1 MNFTAIDYHKR
12 YSFAST
18 LNEHGQRIG
27 EARIVGNSPAGFVQF
42 FRSLG
47 GPSQVVIEACWNWG
61 WLYEQLQQIEE
72 VTEVVLAHPYK
83 TRLIAEAQVKTDK
96 LDARTLAQL
105 LRADLVARA
114 HVPSAATRQRKNV
127 LRQRLFWV
135 KLRTAIRNRVHTLLA
150 RQRGLVAPERSD
162 LFGKKGQQW
171 LAQVELADPDG
182 WLLRQDR
189 ELLALLDAHVREIER
204 YTEAE
209 IADDPNLQRLR
220 SIPGIGSVL
229 AAVIGTEI
237 DTLGRFVRPAKFTAY
252 AGLMPT
258 THASGGHC
266 YHGPL
271 VSGCNRWLRWALV
284 EAAWVAVGHDA
295 YFGALYRHHRG
306 RGKSATI
313 AITIVARRLAQIVWH
328 VLHEARDY
336 EERNWQVV
344 SDRSGVMLTGRS

>member
-295 YFGALYRHHRG
+295 YFGAQYRHHRD
-306 RGKSATI
+306 RRKSATI

>member
-12 YSFAST
+12 YSFASA
-18 LNEHGQRIG
+18 LNEQGQRIG
-27 EARIVGNSPAGFVQF
+27 EARIDGNSPAGFAQF
-42 FRSLG
+42 IASLG
-47 GPSQVVIEACWNWG
+47 GPTKVVLEACWNWG
-61 WLYEQLQQIEE
+61 WLYDQLQGMEG

-96 LDARTLAQL
+96 LDARALAQL
-105 LRADLVARA
+105 LRADLIARA
-114 HVPSAATRQRKNV
+114 HVPSAETRQRKNV

-135 KLRTAIRNRVHTLLA
+135 KTRTAIRNRIHTLLA
-150 RQRGLVAPERSD
+150 RQRGLSVPERTD

-171 LAQVELADPDG
+171 LAQVQLPDPDG
-182 WLLRQDR
+182 WLLRQNR
-189 ELLALLDAHVREIER
+189 ELLAVLDTHIREIER
-204 YTEAE
+204 QTETE
-209 IADDPNLQRLR
+209 IAGDPNLQRLR

-237 DTLGRFVRPAKFTAY
+237 DTLDRFPRPAKFTAY

-271 VSGCNRWLRWALV
+271 VAGCNRWLRWTLV
-284 EAAWVAVGHDA
+284 EEAWVAVGHDV
-295 YFGALYRHHRG
+295 YFGALYQHHRA

-328 VLHEARDY
+328 VLHERRDY
-336 EERNWQVV
+336 ESRNWQIV
-344 SDRSGVMLTGRS
+344 SDRSGVMLAGCS

>member
-12 YSFAST
+12 YSFASA
-18 LNEHGQRIG
+18 LNEQGQRIG

-47 GPSQVVIEACWNWG
+47 GPSKVVVEACWNWG
-61 WLYEQLQQIEE
+61 WLYDQLQQIEE

-83 TRLIAEAQVKTDK
+83 TRLIAEAQVKTDR

-105 LRADLVARA
+105 LRADLIARA

-135 KLRTAIRNRVHTLLA
+135 KLRTAIRNRLHTLLA
-150 RQRGLVAPERSD
+150 RQPQLRVPDRSD
-162 LFGKKGQQW
+162 LFGKQGRQW
-171 LAQVELADPDG
+171 LERLELPDPDG

-209 IADDPNLQRLR
+209 IAEDANLERLR

-237 DTLGRFVRPAKFTAY
+237 DTIERFVRPAKFTAY

-258 THASGGHC
+258 TRASGGHC

-284 EAAWVAVGHDA
+284 EAAWTAVGSEA
-295 YFGALYRHHRG
+295 YLGAFYRHHRG

-328 VLHEARDY
+328 VLREQRDY
-336 EERNWQVV
+336 EARNWQIT
-344 SDRSGVMLTGRS
+344 SDRSEVRLAGCS

>member
-12 YSFAST
+12 YSFASA
-18 LNEHGQRIG
+18 LNEQGQRIG
-27 EARIVGNSPAGFVQF
+27 EARIVGNSPAGFAQF
-42 FRSLG
+42 LDSLG
-47 GPSQVVIEACWNWG
+47 GPTKVVLEACWNWG
-61 WLYEQLQQIEE
+61 WLYDQLQNQPN

-105 LRADLVARA
+105 LRADLIARA
-114 HVPSAATRQRKNV
+114 HVPSAQARQRKNV

-135 KLRTAIRNRVHTLLA
+135 KFRTAVRNRVHTLLA
-150 RQRGLVAPERSD
+150 RQRQLAVPDRAD

-171 LAQVELADPDG
+171 LAQVVLPEPDA

-189 ELLALLDAHVREIER
+189 EMLALLDSHIREVER
-204 YTEAE
+204 HTEAE
-209 IADDPNLQRLR
+209 ITADANLQHLR

-237 DTLGRFVRPAKFTAY
+237 DELTRFARPEKFTAY

-266 YHGPL
+266 YHGRL
-271 VSGCNRWLRWALV
+271 VSGCNQWLRWALV
-284 EAAWVAVGHDA
+284 EAAWVAAGHDA
-295 YFGALYRHHRG
+295 YFGALYRHHRA

-328 VLHEARDY
+328 VLHEGRDY
-336 EERNWQVV
+336 EPRNWQIS
-344 SDRSGVMLTGRS
+344 SDRSGVTLAGRS